1 MDGKR
6 GPLAATH
13 SKSEQ
18 NHLAHD
24 AGRNLFGLKTAFA
37 PLFLSVVML
46 VSCPKPEIH
55 SLARQSSQL
64 SQSPTKVLAVYMPWF
79 GDVSHLDVGY
89 SSHDPRV
96 LRRQIEAARNAGI
109 SAFLVD
115 WYGDRR
121 PFLDKGFR
129 LLQRAAKEKHFQVA
143 LMYNE
148 TENDAA
154 NATDDAFAALLKAYT
169 DYIGPQ
175 APDRDAYLTYNGRPV
190 IVIFPKQGHTD
201 WNLVR
206 ERVNRWAVPPLLF
219 YKDEPP
225 AEFAGAFDGYY
236 AWIHPSG
243 KTWSA
248 DGSDWGKEYLEAF
261 YKNMK
266 GKYSGKLAM
275 GAAWPAFD
283 DSKAPWGLNRHI
295 DARCGKTLEDTKQLY
310 HNYYDNSAPLPFLLI
325 ETWNDYEEGTAIE
338 HFKPGNCAANIPG
351 R

>member
-1 MDGKR
+1 MGR
-6 GPLAATH
+6 PANAGSASVLSMAATH
-13 SKSEQ
+13 SNSRQ
-18 NHLAHD
+18 YHPLARD
-24 AGRNLFGLKTAFA
+24 AGRSSSLKTAFA

-46 VSCPKPEIH
+46 VSCPKPEVNA
-55 SLARQSSQL
+55 LGRQNSQP
-64 SQSPTKVLAVYMPWF
+64 SQGSTKVLAVYMPWF

-96 LRRQIEAARNAGI
+96 LRRQIEAARSAGI

-148 TENDAA
+148 TENDEA

-201 WNLVR
+201 WTLVR
-206 ERVNRWAVPPLLF
+206 ERVNRWAVPPLL
-219 YKDEPP
+219 
-225 AEFAGAFDGYY
+225 
-236 AWIHPSG
+236 
-243 KTWSA
+243 
-248 DGSDWGKEYLEAF
+248 
-261 YKNMK
+261 
-266 GKYSGKLAM
+266 
-275 GAAWPAFD
+275 
-283 DSKAPWGLNRHI
+283 
-295 DARCGKTLEDTKQLY
+295 LY
-310 HNYYDNSAPLPFLLI
+310 
-325 ETWNDYEEGTAIE
+325 
-338 HFKPGNCAANIPG
+338 
-351 R
+351 